1 MDMSTDQPIRPS
13 GGQGDI
19 HPTQA
24 KILKELIF
32 HPARKFSEL
41 NVEGVSSDQFSFHL
55 RRLAELNLIKKT
67 ESGYEL
73 TAPGKEFANRFDT
86 DSPKMVLE
94 RQAKIGVSISC
105 IKNDG
110 QGEDLYLIQQRLK
123 QPYFGY
129 HGFLTGKVRWG
140 ETILETAARELQE
153 EAGLSA
159 ELSIS
164 GIKHKMDYSENGEL
178 LEDKYFF
185 VIKAQNPAGVL
196 RDNIEGGKNAWFK
209 EKDIFK
215 LPDVFDGVDETIEI
229 IKSGTFQFVERKYAV
244 KRY

>member
-1 MDMSTDQPIRPS
+1 MSINQA
-13 GGQGDI
+13 DI
-19 HPTQA
+19 HPIQA

-32 HPARKFSEL
+32 HPERKFSEL

-55 RRLAELNLIKKT
+55 RRLAELNLIRKT
-67 ESGYEL
+67 DAGYEL

-86 DSPKMVLE
+86 DSAQMVFE
-94 RQAKIGVSISC
+94 RQAKLGVSVSC
-105 IKNDG
+105 IKNSG
-110 QGEDLYLIQQRLK
+110 NGEELFLIQQRLK

-129 HGFLTGKVRWG
+129 HGFITGKVRWG

-164 GIKHKMDYSENGEL
+164 GVKHKMDYSESGEL

-185 VIKAQNPAGVL
+185 IVKTENPTGTL
-196 RDNIEGGKNAWFK
+196 RDNIEGGKNAWTR
-209 EKDIFK
+209 EEEIFR
-215 LPDVFDGVDETIEI
+215 LPDVFDGVDETIKI
-229 IKSGTFQFVERKYAV
+229 IKSGAFQFVERKYTV